1 MTTLHRPSRRGHWA
15 LATLGGVIGVLGTVL
30 LTGGVWLAVLGGS
43 WYYAPAG
50 AALLIAGVLLF
61 RGRNAGAWWFAAVVA
76 ASLLWTWW
84 ESGSDY
90 WRWVPRLGLIVGL
103 AFVLALLLPKLER
116 PVSRAV
122 SRSVAGV
129 LAAVFVVAFAL
140 AFVPFG
146 VTEADGVLA
155 HAAGMAAGLVKRSAS
170 ASPAVS
176 DGQPANAPADDDW
189 AAYGRSQAGQRY
201 SPLQQINRDNVAQ
214 LTQAWVFH
222 TGDLPSKR
230 WGAETTPLKVGD
242 SLYLCTAR
250 NQVIA
255 LDAAS
260 GKERWRYDPKVKDE
274 AIPYTAACRGVSYYQ
289 VPAAANDAAAAAAA
303 DASALCR
310 TRIIEGTL
318 DGRLIALDARSG
330 KPCTDFGNN
339 GQVDITAGMGQTP
352 PGYVSIN
359 SPPAIVRGVVV
370 TGHQVLDGQKRYE
383 PSGVIEGFDAVTGQ
397 LRWAWDM
404 THPDWNGAP
413 PPGQTW
419 TRGTP
424 NMWTT
429 AAADEQLGYV
439 YLPMGN
445 STADYWSSSRTPQ
458 ENRYATSLVA
468 LDVTTGKPVW
478 NFQTTHI
485 DTWDYDLGS
494 QPSLIDFPKDGVNVP
509 AVLLPSKQGELYV
522 LDRRTGK
529 PLVGVEE
536 RAVPG
541 GGVEPQMRART
552 QPFSLYHTL
561 RKPDLT
567 ERDMWGM
574 TPIDQLVCRI
584 QFRKASYKGI
594 YTPPEADRHS
604 IEYPGYNG
612 GSDWGSVSV
621 DPQRGV
627 IVANYNDMP
636 NYNLLVPRAKA
647 DKLGWAPRDEVR
659 GDTGGA
665 EGAGDPQAGTPYAI
679 NVNAGWRLPF
689 TKLLCK
695 QPPYGGIRAIDLASG
710 KTLWDRPFGS
720 ARGNGP
726 FGIRSGLPIEIGT
739 PNNGGS
745 VVTAGGLIFI
755 AAATDDL
762 IRAIDLATGKELW
775 HAKLPAGGQAN
786 PMVYAYNGRE
796 YLVIM
801 AGGHHFMETPAG
813 DAVVAYALPQKAP

>member
-30 LTGGVWLAVLGGS
+30 LTGGVWLAALGGS

-84 ESGSDY
+84 ESGRDY

-339 GQVDITAGMGQTP
+339 GQVAITAGMGQTP

-659 GDTGGA
+659 GDAGGA